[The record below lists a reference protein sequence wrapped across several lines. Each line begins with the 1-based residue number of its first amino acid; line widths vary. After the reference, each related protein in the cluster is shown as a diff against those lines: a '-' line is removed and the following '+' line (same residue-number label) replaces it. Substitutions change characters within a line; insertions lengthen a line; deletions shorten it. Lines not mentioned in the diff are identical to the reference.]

1 MYALFRPFMKRK
13 WIIGVLLVAGGI
25 SDWVIDYE
33 LGPGM
38 SFQILVFVRYISNK
52 TPRSLLSNIEL
63 SPNSSI
69 SILTFVLTIS
79 IEGSFLSF
87 ENRGVSI
94 EAQDLSGS
102 CWKL

>member
-1 MYALFRPFMKRK
+1 MYAPFQPFMKRK
-13 WIIGVLLVAGGI
+13 SIIGVILVAGAI
-25 SDWVIDYE
+25 SSWVIDYE

-79 IEGSFLSF
+79 IEGSTLTFKSP
-87 ENRGVSI
+87 GVSI